1 MKKLSLVL
9 VAILFA
15 VTGILAQTPNQ
26 FKYQAVLRNADG
38 TIMANEAVTVDIS
51 ILQGSASGTS
61 VFTEQHSVTTTAQG
75 LINLNIGSVEDLSVV
90 DWSSATYFIEI
101 SVNSTV
107 MGTSQL
113 LSVPYA
119 MHAST
124 VENDNVDDADADAT
138 NELQDLTLNGTTLEI
153 SDGTSADLSSLQDG
167 TGTDDQN
174 LTGATL
180 TGTSLEIAIEDG
192 SSATVDLSSL
202 QDGVGDGS
210 ETSVT
215 AGTNVT
221 VTGTGTT
228 ANPYIVNATAGGST
242 YYVGQLIGT
251 EGVDGV
257 VFYVDETGEHGLI
270 CSQVDIDDGS
280 GVVWSNIDNVEIG
293 ETAKNE
299 FNGTTNTSAI
309 TEQSGHTSS
318 AAKLCVDYSTT
329 GTSAGD
335 WYLPS
340 IDELSLIYHAK
351 YQINKALNLNSFA
364 LTYYW
369 SSTESDYSYAWVYTF
384 GYGYSDGGLKFST
397 YRVRAVRAF

>member
-9 VAILFA
+9 IAILFA
-15 VTGILAQTPNQ
+15 VTGVLAQTPNE

-38 TIMANEAVTVDIS
+38 TIIAGESVTVDIS
-51 ILQGSASGTS
+51 ILQSDLTTS
-61 VFTEQHSVTTTAQG
+61 VFDESHTVTTTAQG
-75 LINLNIGSVEDLSVV
+75 LINLNIGSVEDMGSV
-90 DWSSATYFIEI
+90 DWSASTYFIKI
-101 SVNSTV
+101 TVNGTE
-107 MGTSQL
+107 MGTSEL

-119 MHAST
+119 LLAKNA
-124 VENDNVDDADADAT
+124 ENVDDADADAT

-153 SDGTSADLSSLQDG
+153 SDGASADLSSLQDG

-180 TGTSLEIAIEDG
+180 TGTSLEIAIENG

-251 EGVDGV
+251 DGVDGV

-280 GVVWSNIDNVEIG
+280 GVVWSNIDDVEIG

-309 TEQSGHTSS
+309 TGQNEHTSS

-369 SSTESDYSYAWVYTF
+369 SSTEYSSINAWNYIFSYGNSDYY
-384 GYGYSDGGLKFST
+384 DKNDT